1 MATRNGMVSFRLRDA
16 NGAKASAPFNVI
28 VDDSQTL
35 LVQLN
40 DVQNFAAA
48 LDAITGAVIEEVV
61 YSVSYVPTA
70 VKTDPDANVD
80 ITQTATFNFSQAN
93 GNPYQTP
100 QVVPAI
106 KDTLVVGGAIDL
118 TDTDVQAFVTFL
130 KNGHTALRV
139 VSKALNA
146 LVDLLDAL
154 FSFRKR
160 TSAIARR
167 SFPS

>member
-1 MATRNGMVSFRLRDA
+1 MATRNGTVSFRLRDA
-16 NGAKASAPFNVI
+16 NGAKASAPFNII
-28 VDDSQTL
+28 VDDAQTL

-48 LDAITGAVIEEVV
+48 LDGVTGAVIEEVI
-61 YSVSYVPTA
+61 YSVIYVPTA
-70 VKTDPDANVD
+70 VKTTPDANVD
-80 ITQTATFNFSQAN
+80 ITQTATLNFSQAN
-93 GNPYQTP
+93 GNPYQAP
-100 QVVPAI
+100 MVVPGV
-106 KDTLVVGGAIDL
+106 KDTLVVGGALDL
-118 TDTDVQAFVTFL
+118 TNADMQTLVTFL

-146 LVDLLDAL
+146 LVELLDGL

-167 SFPS
+167 SYP